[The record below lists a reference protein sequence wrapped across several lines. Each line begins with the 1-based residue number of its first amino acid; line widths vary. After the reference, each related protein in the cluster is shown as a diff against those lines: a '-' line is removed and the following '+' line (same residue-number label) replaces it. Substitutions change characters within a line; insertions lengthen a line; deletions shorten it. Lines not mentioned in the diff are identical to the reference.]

1 MRFLKQEFSGSYDEK
16 FDILYVYRRGRDNS
30 YATEEGDGLV
40 VFRSMETSAITGMIV
55 YNFLKKLTEKEIDLD
70 NLPIDIHSFVEE
82 LSKEL

>member
-16 FDILYVYRRGRDNS
+16 FDILYVYRRGRDHS
-30 YATEEGDGLV
+30 YATEEGDGFV
-40 VFRSMETSAITGMIV
+40 VFRSMETSAVIGMIV
-55 YNFLKKLTEKEIDLD
+55 YDFLKKLTEKKIDLD